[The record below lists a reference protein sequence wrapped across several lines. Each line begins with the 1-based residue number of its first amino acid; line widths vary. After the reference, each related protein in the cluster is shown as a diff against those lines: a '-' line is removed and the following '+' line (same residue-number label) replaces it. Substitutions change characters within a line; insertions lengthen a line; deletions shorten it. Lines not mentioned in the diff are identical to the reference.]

1 MFELWIVFTPPS
13 IIFPTRGGGSYCTT
27 HQEHT
32 ANFILHTTQ
41 NTKHHQAHCKLASI
55 RNTYHN
61 CWRVP
66 SKSLRGGS
74 PAPTLQ
80 LKRGI
85 KRDESTADMSS
96 VRGLS

>member
-1 MFELWIVFTPPS
+1 MFELWIVFTPPPPLS
-13 IIFPTRGGGSYCTT
+13 SPQGGGGVIAQ
-27 HQEHT
+27 HKAQQ
-32 ANFILHTTQ
+32 IKLHTTQ